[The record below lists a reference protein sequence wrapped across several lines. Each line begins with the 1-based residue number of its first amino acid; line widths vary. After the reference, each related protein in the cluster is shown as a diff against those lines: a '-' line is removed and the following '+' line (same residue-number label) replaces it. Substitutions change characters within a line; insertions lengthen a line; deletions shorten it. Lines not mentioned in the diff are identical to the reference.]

1 MGQILDR
8 IKSLAAKKV
17 TASGSPDAVLI
28 ARIVLAAVFAAVAL
42 LIKMPV
48 VVRYILLVLAAIVAG
63 FDLVIDAVDAV
74 VKKDYFAAPVV
85 LLLAVFGCFVLN
97 YPGESA
103 AAVILYQLCMAA
115 LRYVQKRTLD
125 SGLELV
131 SGEDVDRIAR
141 VQELVT
147 AESAGETELGGVI
160 GRSASVV
167 LKAGMVLAVLYAII
181 VPFTGATFRASI
193 HRALM
198 ILALCTPMSVI
209 VSMPLT
215 GIIAQCFSAA
225 QGIVFNKARNMEDS
239 AHAETAVFDK
249 AGIFS
254 EEAPKLLAVR
264 SDMLDKE
271 TMMNF
276 SAHALYYS
284 EQPVAKAVS
293 DAYDQEYRLD
303 VISDFA
309 EIPGCGVS
317 VKIAGTPVLVS
328 TADYLLSRGIRIP
341 QEQEAGQVFFLVV
354 AGRYVG
360 KLILSASTNDA
371 ARDLTDAMRDTGL
384 RRCILLTEESAE
396 ESQKTGES
404 FRFDEVYGEC
414 DLERKLKL
422 ISDMC
427 SGTDN
432 HVLYVYSNG
441 FEAHSEAKVDMRVSK
456 KSKYADV
463 SIDPERLTNL
473 PFAVQICKRM
483 GQIQGENAVFAF
495 VVKALLIFLAINGK
509 CTLWFALFV
518 DSAAAIAAV
527 LNTIRVT
534 KDSLFANLRNGE

>member
-8 IKSLAAKKV
+8 IKSLAGKKV
-17 TASGSPDAVLI
+17 TANGTPDAVLI
-28 ARIVLAAVFAAVAL
+28 ARLVLAAVLAAVAL
-42 LIKMPV
+42 LIQMPV
-48 VVRYILLVLAAIVAG
+48 VVRYILLILAVIVAG
-63 FDLVIDAVDAV
+63 FDLGIDAVDAV
-74 VKKDYFAAPVV
+74 VKKDYFAAPVLILFV
-85 LLLAVFGCFVLN
+85 VFGCLILG

-115 LRYVQKRTLD
+115 LRYAQKRTLD
-125 SGLELV
+125 SGLELL
-131 SGEDVDRIAR
+131 SGDDADRAAR
-141 VQELVT
+141 VQELVS
-147 AESAGETELGGVI
+147 ADKAGETELGSVI

-167 LKAGMVLAVLYAII
+167 LKAAMVLAVLYAII
-181 VPFTGATFRASI
+181 VPFTGPSFRTSI

-198 ILALCTPMSVI
+198 ILALCTPLSVI

-215 GIIAQCFSAA
+215 AIVAQCFAGA
-225 QGIVFNKARNMEDS
+225 QGVIFNKARSMEET

-293 DAYDQEYRLD
+293 DAYDQEYKLD

-309 EIPGCGVS
+309 EIPGSGVS

-341 QEQEAGQVFFLVV
+341 QEQEAGQVFFLIV

-360 KLILSASTNDA
+360 KLILSVSTNDA
-371 ARDLTDAMRDTGL
+371 ARDLTDAMRDVGL
-384 RRCILLTEESAE
+384 RRCILLTEDSAE

-404 FRFDEVYGEC
+404 FHFDEVYGEC

-441 FEAHSEAKVDMRVSK
+441 FEAHSDAKVDMRVSK
-456 KSKYADV
+456 KAKYADV
-463 SIDPERLTNL
+463 SVAPERLTSL
-473 PFAVQICKRM
+473 PFAMQICKRM
-483 GQIQGENAVFAF
+483 GQIQAENAIFSF
-495 VVKALLIFLAINGK
+495 VIKALLIFLAINGK

-518 DSAAAIAAV
+518 DAAAAIATV
-527 LNTIRVT
+527 LNAIRVT
-534 KDSLFANLRNGE
+534 KDSLFANLRNPE